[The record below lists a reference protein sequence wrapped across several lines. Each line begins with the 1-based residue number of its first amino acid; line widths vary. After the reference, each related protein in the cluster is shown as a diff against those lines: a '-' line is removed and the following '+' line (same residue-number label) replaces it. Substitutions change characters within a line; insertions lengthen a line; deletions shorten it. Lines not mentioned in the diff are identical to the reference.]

1 MAPHTAGDPMTGLKW
16 TRKTLAKISKVL
28 KDFGIDV
35 SPNTVSRL
43 LRQMDYRLRV
53 NHKKI
58 SRAKHPDRDRQFRRI
73 EKTRRD
79 FEKKRLPV
87 LSVDAKKKEVVGL
100 FKNQGKTWTRETIAV
115 NDHDFPSDAI
125 GMAIP
130 YGILDL
136 QANRGHVFVGN
147 SHETAFFAA
156 ESLARWWKK
165 EGLMRYP
172 NTKKLLI
179 LADGGGSN
187 SSRTRAWKF
196 ALQKKLVDP
205 FGLSVTVCHYPPKTS
220 KWNPIEHRLFSEI
233 SKNWAGQ
240 PLVSYQTI
248 LNYIRT
254 TTTKTGLKVMASLV
268 KKNYPTGIK
277 ISDADMKTVN
287 IQPHKVLPKW
297 NYTIKPLQTKM
308 GSYF

>member
-16 TRKTLAKISKVL
+16 TRKTLAKISSTL
-28 KDFGIDV
+28 KESDIDV

-58 SRAKHPDRDRQFRRI
+58 SGAKNPDRNRQFSRI
-73 EKTRRD
+73 EKTRHD
-79 FEKKRLPV
+79 FEKKKLPV
-87 LSVDAKKKEVVGL
+87 VSVDAKKKEMVGS
-100 FKNQGKTWTRETIAV
+100 FKNQGKTWSQKAIAV
-115 NDHDFPSDAI
+115 KDHDFRSDAI

-136 QANRGHVFVGN
+136 QANCGHVFVGK

-165 EGLMRYP
+165 EGSFRYSSAS
-172 NTKKLLI
+172 KLLI

-187 SSRTRAWKF
+187 GSRTRAWKY
-196 ALQKKLVDP
+196 AIQKKLADP
-205 FGLSVTVCHYPPKTS
+205 FGLSVTICHYPPKTS

-240 PLVSYQTI
+240 PLESYETI

-254 TTTKTGLKVMASLV
+254 TTTNTGLRVKASFI

-277 ISDADMKTVN
+277 ISDVEMKTLN
-287 IQPHKVLPKW
+287 IRPHKILPKW
-297 NYTIKPLQTKM
+297 NYTIEPITN
-308 GSYF
+308 